1 MDKKSFQTAFWSVFV
16 VFITDLILLVPTFLD
31 FTTYWWMSLVAILFL
46 DGLLVGLVL
55 YGMIRFEKVK
65 DKGKEATTL
74 SRKAF
79 NIVSGLLATIFI
91 FLFDPLFSI
100 FCLLGLDWAF
110 GMHEVVYAKLKL
122 KMWYTDAFNA
132 LGRQSEEFE
141 PYLASIMALLSSTFI
156 MLIEAPILYIF
167 QSLYKGMLFK
177 WIIFYIYT
185 TTVLIWGIG
194 DTTAFLVGS
203 KFGKHKLPWNKDK
216 SLEGMLGNIAISII
230 IAFIFIGIGFA
241 YWGILSIPYYIICS
255 IIIGICG
262 GFYESLN
269 LGIDDN
275 MSTPILTGI
284 TLVLLMNLLL
294 SI

>member
-216 SLEGMLGNIAISII
+216 SLEGMLGNIVISII